1 MSLLRIEGLSKKFG
15 GLNAV
20 EDLSFEIQP
29 DAVHSIIGPNGAGK
43 TTLLN
48 LLSGVYRPSSGRIV
62 FGEHDLTGRAPYEY
76 AGHGIART
84 FQNLQVFFNM
94 SALENVMVGRYLHE
108 RCSLGSTL
116 LRSPRLARAERAC
129 RDEAA
134 ELMRYVGLHNYL
146 SAAADAMPY
155 GALKRLEIARAL
167 ATRPK
172 LMLLDEPA
180 AGLNPTEA
188 LELDDLIGRLTGRG
202 VTVVLVE
209 HNMRLV
215 MGVSDHILV
224 LDYGRKLAEGPA
236 ATVRNDPKVIE
247 AYLGSAVAYDG
258 AIGNEIASA
267 VALAV
272 EMHR

>member
-1 MSLLRIEGLSKKFG
+1 MTLLRVEGLAKEFGGVHAVEGLSF
-15 GLNAV
+15 
-20 EDLSFEIQP
+20 SIQP
-29 DAVHSIIGPNGAGK
+29 GAVHSIIGPNGAGK

-48 LLSGVYRPSSGRIV
+48 MLTGIYKPSDGRIL
-62 FGEHDLTGRAPYEY
+62 FEEHDLTGRAPYEF
-76 AGHGIART
+76 ASHGVART
-84 FQNLQVFFNM
+84 FQNLQIFFNM

-108 RCSLGSTL
+108 RCGLFSAL
-116 LRSPRLARAERAC
+116 LRFPRLVRAERAC
-129 RDEAA
+129 REEAA
-134 ELMRYVGLHNYL
+134 ELMRYVGLQNYV
-146 SAAADAMPY
+146 SAAASAMPY

-172 LMLLDEPA
+172 LVLLDEPA

-188 LELDDLIGRLTGRG
+188 LELDDLFGRLIERG

-236 ATVRNDPKVIE
+236 AVVRNDPKVVE
-247 AYLGSAVAYDG
+247 AYLGSAVAG
-258 AIGNEIASA
+258 EGSA
-267 VALAV
+267 VTAAAGPDSAGAPV
-272 EMHR
+272 H